1 MNGRASRQAAVDGTC
16 VGLALLFVFPVYWM
30 AATALKPDRD
40 ILRFAPKFVPWPLDF
55 SHFDQVLGDGTFWQ
69 ALRSSLLVTVAV
81 VGAGTV
87 VALMAAL
94 ALARFRFRFRTGFIL
109 ALIIVQMIPGE
120 ALFIPY
126 YLMLRDIGLLGQLT
140 GLMIV
145 YLSFTVPFTCWM
157 LRGFVAAIP
166 VELEEAAAVD
176 GASRWQTFWR
186 VLFPLVAPGLLAT
199 SIFSFI
205 TAWTEFTYAYVL
217 INDPA
222 NYPLPVYIQSFIGRN
237 ATDFGP
243 QMAVATLFTLPVV
256 VFFLFVQRRAV
267 AGMSAGAI
275 KG

>member
-1 MNGRASRQAAVDGTC
+1 MTRRLVNVAC
-16 VGLALLFVFPVYWM
+16 VLIGLAFLFPVYWM
-30 AATALKPDRD
+30 ASTALKPNED
-40 ILRFAPKFVPWPLDF
+40 ILRFTPKFVPWPVDL
-55 SHFDQVLGDGTFWQ
+55 SHFGRVLGDDTFWA
-69 ALRSSLLVTVAV
+69 ALRSSLTVTLAV
-81 VGAGTV
+81 VLVGTA
-87 VALMAAL
+87 VALLASV
-94 ALARFRFRFRTGFIL
+94 ALARFTFRGRTGFIL

-126 YLMLRDIGLLGQLT
+126 YLMLRDLGLLGHLP
-140 GLMIV
+140 GLMLV

-157 LRGFVAAIP
+157 LRGFVAGIP

-176 GASRWQTFWR
+176 GANRWQTFWR

-217 INDPA
+217 INDPTS
-222 NYPLPVYIQSFIGRN
+222 YPLPVYIQSFIGRN
-237 ATDFGP
+237 VTDFGP

-256 VFFLFVQRRAV
+256 AFFLLVQRRAV